1 MGMIQ
6 TKNNAQLCF
15 GIDPNPTSISFE
27 SFKQCVKIHTDFLKF
42 HRTNHLNKNDQSMLK
57 LQLAFFLAQGS
68 RGIALLESFVDEF
81 RRDYTIILDG
91 KFNEIEN
98 SLKAYLKFVFST
110 LQVHGVTINPF
121 LGEKTLELT
130 FETCAREVGSKGRVY
145 VLCVTSE
152 NSQSTLS
159 YMQKNHVHIM
169 NACSQIRDQLFDKD
183 PSLKKIAGVVIGA
196 NQRDVLLS
204 EKIRQSSLSIL
215 SPGLGAQNADWNI
228 IQKCSALKNEITF
241 PISRGIFEGGNIS
254 LEEVT
259 EKYLS
264 IKKYF

>member
-1 MGMIQ
+1 
-6 TKNNAQLCF
+6 
-15 GIDPNPTSISFE
+15 
-27 SFKQCVKIHTDFLKF
+27 LKP
-42 HRTNHLNKNDQSMLK
+42 
-57 LQLAFFLAQGS
+57 QLAFFLAQGS
-68 RGIALLESFVDEF
+68 RGIALLESFIDEF

-110 LQVHGVTINPF
+110 LQAHGVTINPF

-159 YMQKNHVHIM
+159 YMQKNHIHIM
-169 NACSQIRDQLFDKD
+169 NACSQVRDQLFDKE

-196 NQRDVLLS
+196 NRHEVLLS
-204 EKIRQSSLSIL
+204 EEIKQSGLSIL
-215 SPGLGAQNADWNI
+215 SPGLGAQNADWDI
-228 IQKCSALKNEITF
+228 IKKCSALKNEIIF
-241 PISRGIFEGGNIS
+241 PMSRGIFEGGNIS
-254 LEEVT
+254 LEKVI

-264 IKKYF
+264 IKRYF